1 MDCKNSNLN
10 FAHYTAQIGQ
20 SAIGIGFVHST
31 DKYNRLTSITVL
43 GLGNKKALMHSAVIF
58 ENFFRIDQK
67 SSL

>member
-1 MDCKNSNLN
+1 MECTNPNLKS
-10 FAHYTAQIGQ
+10 AHTAQIGQ

-31 DKYNRLTSITVL
+31 DKYNRLTVL